1 MNCSEVRESLLAAP
15 RERSPAI
22 VAHLAT
28 CSECAA
34 FAAELERFEAKLH
47 RALAVA
53 VPPRA
58 PPTLAA
64 LQAGGAPQNVIGIVS
79 RRPRRMP
86 VWIAL
91 AAGGAFA
98 AVIVALLLS
107 VYPRQAL
114 ATALVG
120 HVEGEPDS
128 WSANAPVPDGA
139 LAYVMKQTGVRLAA
153 GGPPVTYAQSCT
165 FRGRSVPH
173 LVVQT
178 AAGPMTVMVLR
189 YEHVWRAMT
198 FDESGFHGIIV
209 PAGSGAVAVL
219 ARGPGDAAV
228 SEDVA
233 RQAART
239 IQFVD

>member
-1 MNCSEVRESLLAAP
+1 MNCAEVRESLAAAP
-15 RERSPAI
+15 RERSPELI
-22 VAHLAT
+22 AHLAT
-28 CSECAA
+28 CAGCAA
-34 FAAELERFEAKLH
+34 YAAELELFEAKLH
-47 RALAVA
+47 RALAVP
-53 VPPRA
+53 VPARA

-64 LQAGGAPQNVIGIVS
+64 LQAGGAGPNVVGIAA
-79 RRPRRMP
+79 RRARRMP

-98 AVIVALLLS
+98 AVLVALLLS

-114 ATALVG
+114 ATALVR

-128 WSANAPVPDGA
+128 WSANAPVPEGA
-139 LAYVMKQTGVRLAA
+139 LAYVLKQTGVRL
-153 GGPPVTYAQSCT
+153 GPDGPPVTYAQSCT

-189 YEHVWRAMT
+189 YEHVSRTMT
-198 FDESGFHGIIV
+198 FDESGFHGVIV
-209 PAGSGAVAVL
+209 PAGRGAVAVL
-219 ARGPGDAAV
+219 ARGAGESAV

>member
-1 MNCSEVRESLLAAP
+1 MNNVEVRESLTTAP

-22 VAHLAT
+22 AAHLAT
-28 CSECAA
+28 CAA
-34 FAAELERFEAKLH
+34 CSAYAAELEIFEAKLQ
-47 RALAVA
+47 RALAIP
-53 VPPRA
+53 VPARA

-64 LQAGGAPQNVIGIVS
+64 LQAGAAAPNVVGIVP
-79 RRPRRMP
+79 RRARRMP
-86 VWIAL
+86 VWIAV

-98 AVIVALLLS
+98 AVLVALLLS

-139 LAYVMKQTGVRLAA
+139 LAYVMQQTGVRL
-153 GGPPVTYAQSCT
+153 GTDGPPVTYAQSCK
-165 FRGRSVPH
+165 FRGRAVPH

-189 YEHVWRAMT
+189 YEHVSRTMT
-198 FDESGFHGIIV
+198 FDESGFHGVIV

-219 ARGPGDAAV
+219 TRGKGEATV

-239 IQFVD
+239 IRFVD